1 MDLQLYREH
10 KGRADGS
17 PQKEEFQE
25 KNAKYE
31 GSQVQKSFDNSKT
44 GKRPVCGQHRV
55 IKNKTRLARQQK
67 TGHVRS

>member
-25 KNAKYE
+25 KKC
-31 GSQVQKSFDNSKT
+31 QV
-44 GKRPVCGQHRV
+44 
-55 IKNKTRLARQQK
+55 
-67 TGHVRS
+67 